1 MLHQNRMFGVIA
13 VQSVGELVEN
23 LTEHTW
29 TLCTG
34 FSLEGLLFL
43 NDSFSEDGAQEYAVV
58 RDGRQ
63 IESLT
68 VSWMSR
74 AEAWTDVDWL
84 VRGGGGDYGAVD
96 IQMEPIEGHR
106 CGLCQ

>member
-1 MLHQNRMFGVIA
+1 MLHQHRRFGVIT

-34 FSLEGLLFL
+34 FSLQGLLFL

-74 AEAWTDVDWL
+74 AEAWIDVDWL
-84 VRGGGGDYGAVD
+84 ARGGGGDYGAVD
-96 IQMEPIEGHR
+96 VQTEPIEGHH

>member
-1 MLHQNRMFGVIA
+1 MLHQNRMFGVIT
-13 VQSVGELVEN
+13 VQSVAELVEH

-34 FSLEGLLFL
+34 FSLQGLLFL
-43 NDSFSEDGAQEYAVV
+43 NDSFSEDGAQEYVV
-58 RDGRQ
+58 VCEGRQ

-74 AEAWTDVDWL
+74 VEAWSDIDWL
-84 VRGGGGDYGAVD
+84 VRGGGDDYGPIDV
-96 IQMEPIEGHR
+96 QMEPIEGH
-106 CGLCQ
+106 

>member
-1 MLHQNRMFGVIA
+1 MLHQHRRFGVIT
-13 VQSVGELVEN
+13 VQSAGELVEN

-34 FSLEGLLFL
+34 FSLQGLLFL

-68 VSWMSR
+68 VSRMSR
-74 AEAWTDVDWL
+74 AEA
-84 VRGGGGDYGAVD
+84 
-96 IQMEPIEGHR
+96 
-106 CGLCQ
+106 

>member
-1 MLHQNRMFGVIA
+1 MLHANRRFGVIT

-34 FSLEGLLFL
+34 FSLGEFLFL
-43 NDSFSEDGAQEYAVV
+43 NDSFSEDGAQEYAMV

-68 VSWMSR
+68 FSWMSR
-74 AEAWTDVDWL
+74 AEAWSDVDWL
-84 VRGGGGDYGAVD
+84 VRGGGGDYGAIDAVT
-96 IQMEPIEGHR
+96 EPIEGHR
-106 CGLCQ
+106 CGLCE

>member
-1 MLHQNRMFGVIA
+1 MLHEHRRFGLIT
-13 VQSVGELVEN
+13 VQSVSELVEHV
-23 LTEHTW
+23 TEHTW

-63 IESLT
+63 VESLT

-74 AEAWTDVDWL
+74 AEASNAIEWL

-96 IQMEPIEGHR
+96 VHTEPIEGHQ